1 MALTRINNQALT
13 NVTSAGI
20 PKATGEVLQV
30 MRYSQKNTSSLS
42 GNTTYNWRDV
52 FAPSTG
58 VTSKKANS
66 TWVVTAQHW
75 MASRSAPV
83 STDIWYKIGSSGTWT
98 SLGSH
103 GTSSGNETGSY
114 GMGTIWDTSS
124 SDIWMGAAHHGSK
137 SITHSEGDVLYFKTV
152 IRRGGPGSDSEST
165 GNNDA
170 NHAYTDSYLTVM
182 EIAG

>member
-1 MALTRINNQALT
+1 MALTRINNQSLT

-30 MRYSQKNTSSLS
+30 VRYSKTNTGGIGSNAS
-42 GNTTYNWRDV
+42 YDWRDV

-75 MASRSAPV
+75 MASRSSAV
-83 STDIWYKIGSSGTWT
+83 STDIWYKVGSSGTWY
-98 SLGSH
+98 SLGGH
-103 GTSSGNETGSY
+103 GTGGGNEAGSY
-114 GMGTIWDTSS
+114 GLGTIWDTGS
-124 SDIWMGAAHHGSK
+124 SDIWMGSAHHGSK

-152 IRRGGPGSDSEST
+152 IRRGGPGADSEST
-165 GNNDA
+165 GLNDA
-170 NHAYTDSYLTVM
+170 NHNDTDSYITVM